1 MPKPLAPIRKPMPL
15 PNITSGTASRC
26 RARTKSRDLA
36 PCLNLAA
43 YGTPV
48 CSKQGAVHPD
58 KRQKG
63 KSHWK
68 YKYGHDN
75 NEAIQTRQTLNAKLR
90 NMEDALFILGAIEG
104 KQHTRGGNLPVGYKK
119 LITLEDVGDF
129 ILKLEANDH

>member
-48 CSKQGAVHPD
+48 CSKHGAVHPD

-63 KSHWK
+63 KLHSNFK
-68 YKYGHDN
+68 LGHDT

-129 ILKLEANDH
+129 ILKLE

>member
-1 MPKPLAPIRKPMPL
+1 MPL
-15 PNITSGTASRC
+15 PNITSGKAKRC

-48 CSKQGAVHPD
+48 CSKHGAVHPD

-63 KSHWK
+63 KLHWN
-68 YKYGHDN
+68 YKYGHDT

-104 KQHTRGGNLPVGYKK
+104 KQHTRGGNLPLGYKK
-119 LITLEDVGDF
+119 LNTLEDVENF
-129 ILKLEANDH
+129 ILAVEASE